1 MPNRSNPD
9 EEPKEKRQFMREKV
23 VRPPMSRKQVALKVC
38 SYALIAAIGGLA
50 AGAGFA
56 VARPLAEKYL
66 VPEETEESIPVT
78 IPKDEPETTPPE
90 TLPPV
95 TESETPETEPIEEM
109 VQSALEEY
117 EYNVEDIRSL
127 YTSLRDVAVSV
138 DDGIVVVHPVKQEL
152 DWFDNSVETSDTY
165 AGVVI
170 ASTNREFLIMTPVG
184 AVEDADSIKVAFS
197 DNTEAAATV
206 KETDETAGMAVV
218 SVDKF
223 SLTENTRNT
232 VQPLQLGNS
241 YSVKQGDLLVAL
253 GAPAGFVRSTTYGA
267 VSYVMKNVQVADGTT
282 RLLFA
287 DIAGDPDKGTF
298 LVNLSGQVVGWVTGD
313 YEKELGSNVTVI
325 MAISDYKGILEK
337 MSNGV
342 AAPYLGIRGQEV
354 NAAMAEKG
362 LPHGVYVADCIL
374 NGPAYNAGIQ
384 PGDVIV
390 QVGEKEIATMKDYQN
405 QLDPLKEGEEITVV
419 VQRKGIDEYKELK
432 YQVIVGA
439 R

>member
-95 TESETPETEPIEEM
+95 PESETPETEPIEEM

-152 DWFDNSVETSDTY
+152 DWFDNMISPSMTGQSDRK
-165 AGVVI
+165 
-170 ASTNREFLIMTPVG
+170 S
-184 AVEDADSIKVAFS
+184 
-197 DNTEAAATV
+197 
-206 KETDETAGMAVV
+206 
-218 SVDKF
+218 
-223 SLTENTRNT
+223 
-232 VQPLQLGNS
+232 
-241 YSVKQGDLLVAL
+241 
-253 GAPAGFVRSTTYGA
+253 
-267 VSYVMKNVQVADGTT
+267 
-282 RLLFA
+282 
-287 DIAGDPDKGTF
+287 
-298 LVNLSGQVVGWVTGD
+298 
-313 YEKELGSNVTVI
+313 
-325 MAISDYKGILEK
+325 
-337 MSNGV
+337 
-342 AAPYLGIRGQEV
+342 
-354 NAAMAEKG
+354 
-362 LPHGVYVADCIL
+362 
-374 NGPAYNAGIQ
+374 
-384 PGDVIV
+384 
-390 QVGEKEIATMKDYQN
+390 
-405 QLDPLKEGEEITVV
+405 LDP
-419 VQRKGIDEYKELK
+419 
-432 YQVIVGA
+432 
-439 R
+439 